1 MDGTE
6 INNTNPNQHE
16 FTEVQSFL
24 DHLSLERRLSDNTL
38 KNYRR
43 SLIRFFTWKGTQ
55 RGNRVILNT
64 EKQDARAYVIES
76 QNELS
81 RRTLANHISALRSFF
96 HFCQIRGLIKGN
108 PFKVLSLPKTD
119 VSLPQFL
126 TEQQA
131 KNLMQAPYWV
141 HKDSGKAD
149 FLATRDCLILELLYG
164 AGLRVSE
171 VVGLNFEHL
180 ELPSGFVRVL
190 GKGRKERICPI
201 ANQTATKFRDYKQ
214 MYVLDASLKA
224 PVFTNQSGARLSS
237 RWIQLF
243 LKKCLNH
250 AKLPHDFTPHKLR
263 HSFATHLL
271 DNGADL
277 RAVQELLGHSSLSTT
292 QVYTHVTVGRLKK
305 AHKLAH
311 PRA

>member
-1 MDGTE
+1 MDGAE
-6 INNTNPNQHE
+6 INNTNLKHHE
-16 FTEVQSFL
+16 FKEVQSFL

-43 SLIRFFTWKGTQ
+43 SLIRFCAWKRTQ
-55 RGNRVILNT
+55 DENQAILNT
-64 EKQDARAYVIES
+64 EKQDARAYVIEC

-96 HFCQIRGLIKGN
+96 HFCQIRGLVKNN
-108 PFKVLSLPKTD
+108 PFKILSLPKTD

-131 KNLMQAPYWV
+131 KNLMQTPYWV

-180 ELPSGFVRVL
+180 ELPSGFIRVL
-190 GKGRKERICPI
+190 GKGKKERICPI

-214 MYVLDASLKA
+214 KYALDASLKA

-243 LKKCLNH
+243 LKKCLKH
-250 AKLPHDFTPHKLR
+250 AKLPQNFTPHKLR

>member
-1 MDGTE
+1 MDGAELIITSRNHHKFVE
-6 INNTNPNQHE
+6 IQP
-16 FTEVQSFL
+16 FL

-43 SLIRFFTWKGTQ
+43 SLVRFCTWKGKDKENQ
-55 RGNRVILNT
+55 AILKT
-64 EKQDARAYVIES
+64 DKQNARAYVIES

-96 HFCQIRGLIKGN
+96 HFCQVRGLVKNN

-119 VSLPQFL
+119 LPLPQFL

-131 KNLMQAPYWV
+131 KNLMQSPYSV

-180 ELPSGFVRVL
+180 ELSSGFVRVL

-201 ANQTATKFRDYKQ
+201 ANQTAAKFKDYKNNF
-214 MYVLDASLKA
+214 VLDASLNA
-224 PVFTNQSGARLSS
+224 PVFTNQSGGRLSS
-237 RWIQLF
+237 RWVQLF
-243 LKKCLNH
+243 LKKCLKH
-250 AKLPHDFTPHKLR
+250 AQLPCDFTPHKLR